1 VFVTLAATQGL
12 AAAQFS
18 LAAMYMNGE
27 IVERNN
33 GKGIKWLKLSA
44 EQVSDAGVW
53 CSWLSLGW
61 G

>member
-1 VFVTLAATQGL
+1 
-12 AAAQFS
+12 
-18 LAAMYMNGE
+18 MYACFMGSIITCTIVYNVRMCIGE

-33 GKGIKWLKLSA
+33 DKGIKWLKLSA
-44 EQVSDAGVW
+44 EQVTDADVW